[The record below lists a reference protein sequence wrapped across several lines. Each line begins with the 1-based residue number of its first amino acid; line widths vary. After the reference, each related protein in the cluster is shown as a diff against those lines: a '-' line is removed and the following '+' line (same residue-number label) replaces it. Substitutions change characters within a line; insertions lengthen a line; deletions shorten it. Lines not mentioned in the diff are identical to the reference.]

1 MTKIFPEIK
10 ERFGF
15 GCMRLPMKGN
25 EVDYP
30 QFCEMVDAFLAAGFN
45 YFDTAHGYIEGK
57 SETAIRDCLVK
68 RHPRNTFLLV
78 NKLTNDFFNSEEEI
92 RPFFERQ
99 LELCGVEYFDFY
111 LMHAQNKQFFEKYKK
126 CKAYETAFKLKE
138 EGKVKHVGLS
148 FHDSWQVL
156 DDILTT
162 YPQIEIVQIQF
173 NYEDYDSAEIQSRAC
188 YEVCLKHNKP
198 VIVME
203 PVKGGILANL
213 PKKAEKIFDQLKGGS
228 YASYALRFAA
238 NFSNVIMILSGMS
251 NIEQM
256 RDNLSFMKDVKP
268 LTKEESDAINKVKK
282 VFDSLETIPCTA
294 CKYCVPNCVKNIP
307 IPEILVDLN
316 FQKRYANVDSSWR
329 YNIHT
334 QNKGKAS
341 DCIKCGKCE
350 SACPQHLS
358 IREYL
363 NEAQLQFEIKKN

>member
-78 NKLTNDFFNSEEEI
+78 NKLTNDFFNSEDEI

-148 FHDSWQVL
+148 FHDSWQIL

-316 FQKRYANVDSSWR
+316 FQKRYTNVDSSWR